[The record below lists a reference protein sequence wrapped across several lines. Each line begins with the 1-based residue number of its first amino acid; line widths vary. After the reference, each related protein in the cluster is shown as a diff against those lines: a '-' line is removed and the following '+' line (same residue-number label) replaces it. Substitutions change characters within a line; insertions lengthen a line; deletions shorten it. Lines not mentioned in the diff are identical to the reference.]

1 MQISNG
7 SNANIFGQDAFNLA
21 FAEVY
26 FITPYGH
33 LYSLATLLLA
43 PRFAFR
49 GALILHG
56 TDSIL
61 LRPEASIGDF
71 HPENWP
77 QLMFVHFQTILCKPY

>member
-1 MQISNG
+1 MEVMQIFLARMLLISLLQKFTLLHPMV
-7 SNANIFGQDAFNLA
+7 IF
-21 FAEVY
+21 
-26 FITPYGH
+26 THWP
-33 LYSLATLLLA
+33 LYLLLA